1 MASMPLMVVEDNR
14 EIRRSLRDLF
24 MLEGFHVEEACNGRE
39 ALDRLEAG
47 CLPSMIVLDLMMPV
61 MDGWEFLRRMRARPD
76 HAPPVVVLTSMAY
89 EADTRHLR
97 ERYGVDVLDK
107 STEVV
112 RLLEIARVHR
122 AAMDA
127 AEASPGAMGGEA

>member
-1 MASMPLMVVEDNR
+1 MASMPLMVVEDNL

-24 MLEGFHVEEACNGRE
+24 MLEGFDVEEAGNGRE
-39 ALDRLEAG
+39 ALDRLDAG
-47 CLPSMIVLDLMMPV
+47 CHPSMIVLDLMMPV

-76 HAPPVVVLTSMAY
+76 HDTPVVVLTSMAY
-89 EADTRHLR
+89 DADTRHLR

-122 AAMDA
+122 AALDA
-127 AEASPGAMGGEA
+127 DEASGTPRHDA

>member
-1 MASMPLMVVEDNR
+1 MPSMPLMVVEDNL

-24 MLEGFHVEEACNGRE
+24 TLEGFDVEEAGNGRE
-39 ALDRLEAG
+39 ALDRLDAG
-47 CLPSMIVLDLMMPV
+47 CHPSMIVLDLMMPV
-61 MDGWEFLRRMRARPD
+61 MDGWEFLRRMHARPD
-76 HAPPVVVLTSMAY
+76 RATPVVVLTSLAY
-89 EADTRHLR
+89 DADTRHLR

-122 AAMDA
+122 AALDA
-127 AEASPGAMGGEA
+127 EEASGTPRHDA